1 MHKHDDTREYPAQL
15 HFPLRGLAGEGAE
28 AAIRASLEGV
38 AGVLAI
44 HVSAAQAV
52 AEVTYDLAVVSPEEL
67 RARLLTAG
75 VKPPT
80 QKANAAGTARDHAEG
95 ACPAEDQGESDAI
108 GRTR

>member
-15 HFPLRGLAGEGAE
+15 HFPLRGLASEGAE

-52 AEVTYDLAVVSPEEL
+52 AEVTYDLAVVSPEQL
-67 RARLLTAG
+67 RARLVTAG
-75 VKPPT
+75 VKSPHHT
-80 QKANAAGTARDHAEG
+80 RNAAGADREHAEG
-95 ACPAEDQGESDAI
+95 PRPEGHDGEADGA
-108 GRTR
+108 GRTP